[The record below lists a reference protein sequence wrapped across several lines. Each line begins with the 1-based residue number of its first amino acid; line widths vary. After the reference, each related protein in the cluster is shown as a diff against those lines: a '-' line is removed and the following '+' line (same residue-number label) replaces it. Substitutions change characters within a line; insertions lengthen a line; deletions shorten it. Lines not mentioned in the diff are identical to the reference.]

1 MRHLGKIIPAILVPA
16 AAGTAWAQT
25 PAVVAAEAAPAPPA
39 SPAAFDLLAHFADG
53 LERRIFPGGT
63 ESHYVHWMTCG
74 VIILATIL
82 LRRVIAHVIFKWL
95 RRLAAKTETTLDDRL
110 LPALEPPVAAL
121 VMVLGMFAA
130 ISVFQLSPG
139 LDRMVG
145 YGFNVALIGV
155 TFWGLFC
162 AGGAVLDHMEG
173 LAHGRQL
180 AIATFMPLIKKTL
193 AALVAVI
200 GLLTLAQ
207 SFGADV
213 KAFLA
218 GLGIGGLAVAFA
230 AQDTIAN
237 LFGSLVVV
245 LDQPF
250 KVGEVVRIG
259 VTTGTVEDIGLRST
273 KLRLVDRSLAVL
285 PNKLV
290 AAEVITNL
298 SRFTQRRVE
307 QTIGLT
313 YDTPPAQMEAIV
325 RDIRQILEREADIET
340 SSVQVYFSDYG
351 ESSLNIWLVYVIKLP
366 DFGAHMAVRQRI
378 NLAIH
383 AAVVARGLAFAF
395 PTQTMHLPGAVVEKL
410 APKKS

>member
-1 MRHLGKIIPAILVPA
+1 MISSKKLLPFIV
-16 AAGTAWAQT
+16 
-25 PAVVAAEAAPAPPA
+25 PAVVPLAAWADAPAAPVVAPAQGA
-39 SPAAFDLLAHFADG
+39 SSLAAFDVLAHFADG

-63 ESHYVHWMTCG
+63 DSHYVHWMTFG
-74 VIILATIL
+74 VIILVTML
-82 LRRVIAHVIFKWL
+82 LRRLLVHGLFLWL
-95 RRLAAKTETTLDDRL
+95 KKLAAKTTTTLDDRL
-110 LPALEPPVAAL
+110 LPALEAPVAAL
-121 VMVLGMFAA
+121 VMVLGIFAA
-130 ISVFQLSPG
+130 LSVFRLSPG
-139 LDRMVG
+139 ADRIVG
-145 YGFNVALIGV
+145 YGFNVAFIGV
-155 TFWGLFC
+155 VFWALFC
-162 AGGAVLDHMEG
+162 AGGAILDHMED

-180 AIATFMPLIKKTL
+180 TIATFMPLIKKTL
-193 AALVAVI
+193 ASLVAIV

-250 KVGEVVRIG
+250 KVGETVRIG
-259 VTTGTVEDIGLRST
+259 ATTGTVEDIGLRST

-313 YDTPPAQMEAIV
+313 YDTPPAQLEAVV
-325 RDIRQILEREADIET
+325 RDIRQILEREAEIET
-340 SSVQVYFSDYG
+340 PSVQVYFSDYG

-366 DFGAHMAVRQRI
+366 DFAGHMALRQRV
-378 NLAIH
+378 NLAIM
-383 AAVVARGLAFAF
+383 AAVAARGLAFAF
-395 PTQTMHLPGAVVEKL
+395 PTQTMHLPGPVVAKL
-410 APKKS
+410 APKSS